1 MAKAEQSFQAL
12 VAANRRAGNLQPP
25 AAPEQR
31 KTMVLSG
38 MRLWPDEIE
47 EARAMA
53 AADDRSTASFLR
65 RVYLLGMAAYRK
77 DHQPAAEQAQLQQ

>member
-1 MAKAEQSFQAL
+1 MAKEQSFQDL
-12 VAANRRAGNLQPP
+12 VAINRRAGNLQPP
-25 AAPEQR
+25 EEAAPR

-38 MRLWPDEIE
+38 MRLWPEEYE

-65 RVYLLGMAAYRK
+65 RVYLLGMAAYRE
-77 DHQPAAEQAQLQQ
+77 DHKPAEAQAPVQQ

>member
-12 VAANRRAGNLQPP
+12 VAANRRAGNLQAP
-25 AAPEQR
+25 AAPEAR

-38 MRLWPDEIE
+38 MRLWPEEYE
-47 EARAMA
+47 EARALA

-65 RVYLLGMAAYRK
+65 RVYLLGMAAYREEHK
-77 DHQPAAEQAQLQQ
+77 PAGAQEPVQQ

>member
-31 KTMVLSG
+31 KTMILAG
-38 MRLWPDEIE
+38 MRLSPEEMDE
-47 EARAMA
+47 AKAMA
-53 AADDRSTASFLR
+53 AADERPTANFLR
-65 RVYLLGMAAYRK
+65 RVYLMGLALYRAE
-77 DHQPAAEQAQLQQ
+77 HQPVADSATVQQ

>member
-1 MAKAEQSFQAL
+1 MAKEQSFQAL

-25 AAPEQR
+25 EENAPR

-38 MRLWPDEIE
+38 MRLWPEEYD

-53 AADDRSTASFLR
+53 AADERSTASFLR
-65 RVYLLGMAAYRK
+65 RVYLLGMAAYREEHK
-77 DHQPAAEQAQLQQ
+77 PAEAQGQLPQ